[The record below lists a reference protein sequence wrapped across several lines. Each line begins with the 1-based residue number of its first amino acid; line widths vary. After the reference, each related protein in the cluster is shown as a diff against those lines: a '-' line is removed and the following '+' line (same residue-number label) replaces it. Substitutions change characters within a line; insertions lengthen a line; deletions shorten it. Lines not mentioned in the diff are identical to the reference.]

1 MVNEGDQARRRT
13 GMRRKRPGERDPQR
27 SEKSEALMMLT
38 GMKEWRQQHPHASLR
53 EIEQAMDERL
63 AKLRAGMLEELV
75 KMSPQADW
83 SQAPAESRPRC
94 ERCGSVLVSRGKQS
108 RWLQTSGGEQVQLER
123 SYGTC
128 PQCGQGLFP
137 PR

>member
-1 MVNEGDQARRRT
+1 
-13 GMRRKRPGERDPQR
+13 MRRKRPPKRDPHEMGM
-27 SEKSEALMMLT
+27 SEELMLLT
-38 GMKEWRQQHPHASLR
+38 GMKEWRQQHPRATLR
-53 EIEQAMDERL
+53 EIEEAMDERL
-63 AKLRAGMLEELV
+63 AKLRAGMLEDLV

-83 SQAPAESRPRC
+83 SQGPQEQRPRC
-94 ERCGSVLVSRGKQS
+94 ERCGEPLESRGKRR
-108 RWLQTSGGEQVQLER
+108 RWLQTSGGQQVQLDR

>member
-1 MVNEGDQARRRT
+1 
-13 GMRRKRPGERDPQR
+13 MRRKRPTVQEASREGLGE
-27 SEKSEALMMLT
+27 ELMMLC
-38 GMKEWRQQHPHASLR
+38 GMKEWRQQHPKATLR
-53 EIEQAMDERL
+53 EIEEAMDEHLNR
-63 AKLRAGMLEELV
+63 LRAEMFEEII

-83 SQAPAESRPRC
+83 SEAPEAERPRC
-94 ERCGSVLVSRGKQS
+94 EQCGNLLVSRGKRS
-108 RWLQTSGGEQVQLER
+108 KWLQTSGGQQVEIER

>member
-1 MVNEGDQARRRT
+1 
-13 GMRRKRPGERDPQR
+13 MRRKRPGERDPQR

-94 ERCGSVLVSRGKQS
+94 ERCGSMLVSRGKQS